1 MLLIKNGRVIDPYTK
16 RDGNYDI
23 LIDGERILKIS
34 ENITLE
40 DNTVVLDAKGCIVS
54 PGLIDIHVHFRDPG
68 FIYKEDIFS
77 GAEAAAKGGFTTVI
91 CMANTKPV
99 VDNQNTLK
107 YILDKA
113 KRAKIRVLQVATITK
128 GMEGKELTD
137 MRGLKT
143 AGAVGFSDDGKPI
156 MNAKIAFEAMKIA
169 KELNVPLSFHEEDPT
184 LIYENGINMGEV
196 AKTFNVLG
204 SPHEAEDVMVARDAI
219 LAMSTGAKINIQHI
233 SSKTSIEIIKWAR
246 DRGADI
252 VAEVTPHHFS
262 LTQEALLEKGSNAKM
277 NPPLRLIEDK
287 EAILEAFQDNIIDII
302 ATDHAPHAK
311 SEKDGPIQIVPS
323 GIIGLETS
331 LALSVTN
338 LVKKGHLNLMEML
351 EKMTINPAKLYGL
364 DLGKIEEGAVA
375 DITIF
380 NINEEF
386 TVGNFISK
394 SFNSPFS
401 GAKLYGKVK
410 NTIYKGEV
418 IYADGN

>member
-1 MLLIKNGRVIDPYTK
+1 MLLIKNGRVIDTFTK

-23 LIDGERILKIS
+23 LINGEKIVKIS
-34 ENITLE
+34 ENIKVE
-40 DNTVVLDAKGCIVS
+40 DNTEVIDAEGCIVS
-54 PGLIDIHVHFRDPG
+54 PGLIDVHVHFRDPG
-68 FIYKEDIFS
+68 FLYKEDILT

-99 VDNQNTLK
+99 VDNPSTLE

-113 KRAKIRVLQVATITK
+113 KRTKIRVLQVATITK
-128 GMEGKELTD
+128 RMEGKELTD
-137 MRGLKT
+137 MRELKA

-184 LIYENGINMGEV
+184 LIYDNGINMGEI
-196 AKTFNVLG
+196 AKTFNIIG
-204 SPHEAEDVMVARDAI
+204 SPHEAEEVMVARDVI

-246 DRGADI
+246 KMGADI
-252 VAEVTPHHFS
+252 TAEVTPHHFS
-262 LTQEALLEKGSNAKM
+262 LTQEALLKKGSNAKM
-277 NPPLRLIEDK
+277 NPPLRLDIDK
-287 EAILEAFQDNIIDII
+287 KAILEALHDNVLDII
-302 ATDHAPHAK
+302 ATDHAPHTK
-311 SEKDGPIQIVPS
+311 SEKEGPIQNAPS

-364 DLGKIEEGAVA
+364 NLGKIEEGATA

-380 NINEEF
+380 NVDEEF
-386 TVGNFISK
+386 TVGKFFSK
-394 SFNSPFS
+394 SLNSPFI
-401 GAKLYGKVK
+401 GDKLYGKVK

-418 IYADGN
+418 IYVDGN